1 MSVTIAAGGPPATA
15 DEKLMSLL
23 RNEILAAREM
33 AKSLSSLLTSGAG
46 AEPRAASAEIGEQ
59 KKHAERIQ
67 QEFLSYFSRI
77 APSLY
82 TREEWL
88 GIFSKIGGIVDK
100 LGGLAHRIEFLLAK
114 PWESPP
120 PLRDLLTKMTA
131 LLVSMMDSYLAMMNS
146 ALVNRDRA
154 LEARGKIS
162 SYEKE
167 MDSLYREAI
176 FSTLESKLPAHIMF
190 LLLNIAEMI
199 EDTADLLNSSADDLY
214 LITIYSTTS

>member
-1 MSVTIAAGGPPATA
+1 LSVTIAAGGPAATA

-23 RNEILAAREM
+23 RNELLAAREM
-33 AKSLSSLLTSGAG
+33 AKSLSSLLTSGVG
-46 AEPRAASAEIGEQ
+46 AEPPAASVEISEQ
-59 KKHAERIQ
+59 KKQAERVQ

-100 LGGLAHRIEFLLAK
+100 LGGLAHRIEFLLTK
-114 PWESPP
+114 PWESPL
-120 PLRDLLTKMTA
+120 PLRDLLAKMTT
-131 LLVSMMDSYLAMMNS
+131 LLLSIMDSYLAMMNS
-146 ALVNRDRA
+146 ALTNRDRA

-162 SYEKE
+162 SSEKE
-167 MDSLYREAI
+167 MDTLYREAI
-176 FSTLESKLPAHIMF
+176 FSTLESKLAAPIMF

-199 EDTADLLNSSADDLY
+199 EDTADLLNSAADDLY
-214 LITIYSTTS
+214 LITIYSTSA